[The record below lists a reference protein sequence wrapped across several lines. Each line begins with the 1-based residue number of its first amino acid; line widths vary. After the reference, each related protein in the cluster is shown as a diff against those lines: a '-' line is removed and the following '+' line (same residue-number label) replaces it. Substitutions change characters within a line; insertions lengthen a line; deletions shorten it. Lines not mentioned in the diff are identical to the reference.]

1 MSTNPGVNRYM
12 TGCNRIEDFLAYK
25 DKELNNWYNN
35 EADERLKAILS
46 FVYRAGFRFNLVDAH
61 LLYLV
66 TNIKDIY
73 TDKKYKKLDIVD
85 DISEVFEE
93 DEEVVEESKKKK
105 KGRPKKGDN
114 TDNGDK
120 DSVS

>member
-35 EADERLKAILS
+35 EADERLKAILA

-73 TDKKYKKLDIVD
+73 TDKKYKKLDIVAE
-85 DISEVFEE
+85 IEEVFEE
-93 DEEVVEESKKKK
+93 NGESVKEKRGRKKKAEDK
-105 KGRPKKGDN
+105 E
-114 TDNGDK
+114 NGNE